1 MNVKLAVQILS
12 NSVADCLRR
21 YRLAN
26 EVELAT
32 QFKDSEALE
41 DLVRLLN
48 SSFDIMNFRRPI
60 DGITD
65 SNWNGPDGRREV
77 LGRLFKCL
85 DDTEIAACEEFP
97 NKEMEDELLFDLS
110 EDFKRDLPNGPPT
123 EESLTKQSRELP
135 VKVID
140 LEWGWDTSTCTSEK
154 EPLATKVTLNG
165 LRVTILSR
173 IDVVELLMRKNYKYV
188 LLPLFW
194 NYSGY

>member
-1 MNVKLAVQILS
+1 
-12 NSVADCLRR
+12 
-21 YRLAN
+21 
-26 EVELAT
+26 
-32 QFKDSEALE
+32 
-41 DLVRLLN
+41 
-48 SSFDIMNFRRPI
+48 
-60 DGITD
+60 
-65 SNWNGPDGRREV
+65 
-77 LGRLFKCL
+77 
-85 DDTEIAACEEFP
+85 
-97 NKEMEDELLFDLS
+97 MEDELLFDLS

-154 EPLATKVTLNG
+154 EPLATKVCDEISAVVYEPFLSKVTLNG